1 MAVDPSVLEQFA
13 ALEPLGESG
22 RVSMAPLLTS
32 TRYKA
37 GSQICREGDDGD
49 SCYMLSEGTVEV
61 VKNLPDGRRVK
72 LATLSAGTLFGQA
85 GLVPNQVRTAEVRAE
100 VNVTILSLSRDTL
113 NWALDRGAE
122 WAVAIQAIVAV
133 NLVQQLRS
141 ALDRLGELASS
152 EDVAAEITGTKRAD
166 ARKAVSLNAD
176 FSGARKK
183 ARQAADSAG
192 VGSFGFSDDEPIA
205 TPAAGLLEMLRAT
218 EASLAS
224 AGFDTDNVEFVFD
237 EDMIRTAEARKG

>member
-1 MAVDPSVLEQFA
+1 MAIDPSVLEQFA

-22 RVSMAPLLTS
+22 RFSMAPLLTS
-32 TRYKA
+32 TRYRA

-72 LATLSAGTLFGQA
+72 LATLPAGTLFGQA

-122 WAVAIQAIVAV
+122 WAVALQAIVAV

-141 ALDRLGELASS
+141 ALDRLGELASA

-183 ARQAADSAG
+183 ARQASDATSAG
-192 VGSFGFSDDEPIA
+192 GFDFSDDEPIA
-205 TPAAGLLEMLRAT
+205 APAAGLLEMLRAT

-224 AGFDTDNVEFVFD
+224 AGFDTSNVEFVFD